1 MSVLFGQMARW
12 MSRRNGESLAKALAA
27 RMEELQDET
36 PGRPETEYG
45 RKALE
50 SRAGWRSVGGN
61 RMEFR
66 TGERVELKP
75 ELSWKEILAQI
86 TAIEVKPLGE
96 GLSPEVQKELVE
108 EAVVAA
114 TSWWQKK
121 GVQAG

>member
-1 MSVLFGQMARW
+1 

-27 RMEELQDET
+27 KMEELQDET
-36 PGRPETEYG
+36 PGRSEMEYG

-50 SRAGWRSVGGN
+50 SRTGWRSVGGN

-75 ELSWKEILAQI
+75 ELPWKEILAQI

-108 EAVVAA
+108 EAVTAA
-114 TSWWQKK
+114 TSWWQRN
-121 GVQAG
+121 GVQAA